1 MKISIDIG
9 NVRLRNSF
17 FMSAVKTGYGDSEGN
32 ITNRH
37 LAFWDRRV
45 HHVSAVIFEPFYID
59 KRVRELPTQ
68 IGIDSDDKIDGH
80 KRLVET
86 VKLNGAKAIA
96 HINHPG
102 RMANPKLPGNV
113 YLSSSDIQCP
123 NGGQKPKSLSIDD
136 IITIQQQYID
146 AAIRAEKAG
155 YDLIELQFGLGYLIA
170 QFISSLA
177 NKRND
182 KYGGS
187 FENRLRFGMEIF
199 RRIISVVD
207 LPIIIRLSGDEMFE
221 GGLTIYD
228 SIEMVKFL
236 EKENADAIHVT
247 SGNVC
252 ETPAWYYQHHF
263 IPKGATWQLAKKIK
277 QSTSLPVIA
286 VGQVTEPLDIAAIF
300 SEQQADFIAIG
311 RALVADPD
319 FVGKYLQLVDGRIRP
334 CSSCLTGCLGR
345 IKIGKG
351 LQCEIN
357 PEVGRELEPLVHAE
371 ETRNYAVVGGGMAG
385 MEAAITLHQ
394 RGHQVTIFEKSD
406 LGGQFNFAPLPSQK
420 KSLQKQID
428 YLKHEVEDI
437 PLIHKEAKPDDL
449 IGKYDGIIFATGSLP
464 VIPRIDGLKEY
475 KWAEILNEVNI
486 PRNKKVVIIGGGLV
500 GVEIA
505 NTLVDY
511 GNNVIIIEMLEDIAR
526 DMEMVTRKLNLMKL
540 QKHNVAVYTNSKVT
554 SIENSIV
561 HFFNSEINEEMKIE
575 NVDIIVIAAGMKP
588 DNKLHEVIKEK
599 IPSYKIGDSDKVG
612 DVVSAIQSAYFTCK
626 QL

>member
-1 MKISIDIG
+1 MNIG

-37 LAFWDRRV
+37 LAFWNRRSK
-45 HHVSAVIFEPFYID
+45 HVAAVIFEPFYID

-68 IGIDSDDKIDGH
+68 IGIDSDDKIEGH

-86 VKLNGAKAIA
+86 VKVNGAKAIA

-123 NGGQKPKSLSIDD
+123 NGGQKPIAISIDE
-136 IITIQQQYID
+136 IKTVQQQYID
-146 AAIRAEKAG
+146 AAIRAETAG

-170 QFISSLA
+170 QFISPV
-177 NKRND
+177 NNRRND
-182 KYGGS
+182 QYGGN
-187 FENRLRFGMEIF
+187 FDNRLRFGLEILRGIKF
-199 RRIISVVD
+199 KVD
-207 LPIIIRLSGDEMFE
+207 LPVIIRISGDEKFPE
-221 GGLTIYD
+221 GLTIDD
-228 SIEMVKFL
+228 SIQIVKIL
-236 EKENADAIHVT
+236 EKENVAAIHVT

-263 IPKGATWQLAKKIK
+263 IPKGATWQMAKVIK
-277 QSTSLPVIA
+277 EKTSLPVIA
-286 VGQVTEPLDIAAIF
+286 VGQITEPMDIAAIF
-300 SEQQADFIAIG
+300 NEQQADFIAIG

-357 PEVGRELEPLVHAE
+357 PEVGKELEPLVHTN
-371 ETRNYAVVGGGMAG
+371 ETKNYAVVGGGMAG

-394 RGHQVTIFEKSD
+394 RGHKVTMYEKSE

-420 KSLQKQID
+420 ESLQKQID
-428 YLKHEVEDI
+428 YLKHEVEEI

-449 IGKYDGIIFATGSLP
+449 IGKYDGVIFATGSLP
-464 VIPRIDGLKEY
+464 IIPKIDGLKEY

-511 GNNVIIIEMLEDIAR
+511 GNNIIIIEMLEDIAR
-526 DMEMVTRKLNLMKL
+526 EMELVTRKLNLMKL
-540 QKHNVAVYTNSKVT
+540 QNHNVAVYTNSKVT
-554 SIENSIV
+554 SIEKSIV

-588 DNKLHEVIKEK
+588 DSKLYEVIKEK
-599 IPSYKIGDSDKVG
+599 IPSYKIGDADKVG